1 MLPLFLSVS
10 NSIKVF
16 IKWMITGEHVTKEEV
31 ERAIIEQMSR
41 EEEKM
46 NQNVDLNEDLELKLK
61 HEQYLDRKIIAQK
74 NEENEL

>member
-1 MLPLFLSVS
+1 
-10 NSIKVF
+10 
-16 IKWMITGEHVTKEEV
+16 MITGEKVTKEEV

>member
-1 MLPLFLSVS
+1 
-10 NSIKVF
+10 
-16 IKWMITGEHVTKEEV
+16 MITGEHVTKEEV